1 MRKRQGEQRRA
12 SPRED
17 ARAKRE
23 RKWEATKRQRMSTLK
38 EIYGQGFEDHNSY
51 GEPILQGSDLIR
63 DINSD
68 EIILGLERASN
79 ATGDPI
85 FLDALRALRA
95 HGLGAGQP
103 RRSFARA
110 EEANYGRRWAGYLE
124 NMRFFCER
132 RRPRSSIPDAAEKV
146 AAYYFVDGKSFSA
159 VTKKLCEEYRSWERD
174 GFPPLDTDSD
184 PGDLGYCV
192 LALPRPGVCVPIPNS
207 RKCLPAEGAVVSY
220 TSYWRRRFHDGDVSL
235 QRIGDRKVV

>member
-1 MRKRQGEQRRA
+1 MRKRGAQRRA

-17 ARAKRE
+17 ARAKCE
-23 RKWEATKRQRMSTLK
+23 GEWEAKKGERMSALK
-38 EIYGQGFEDHNSY
+38 EIYGQGFEGHNSY
-51 GEPILQGSDLIR
+51 GEPILKSSDLIR
-63 DINSD
+63 DIDSD

-85 FLDALRALRA
+85 FSDALRALQA

-103 RRSFARA
+103 RRSFTRA
-110 EEANYGRRWAGYLE
+110 AEANYGRHWTGYLE
-124 NMRFFCER
+124 NMRFFCGR
-132 RRPRSSIPDAAEKV
+132 RGFSIPDAAEKV

-159 VTKKLCEEYRSWERD
+159 VTKKLSEEYRSWERD

-207 RKCLPAEGAVVSY
+207 RKCLPPKGAVVSY

-235 QRIGDRKVV
+235 QRIGDRKVP